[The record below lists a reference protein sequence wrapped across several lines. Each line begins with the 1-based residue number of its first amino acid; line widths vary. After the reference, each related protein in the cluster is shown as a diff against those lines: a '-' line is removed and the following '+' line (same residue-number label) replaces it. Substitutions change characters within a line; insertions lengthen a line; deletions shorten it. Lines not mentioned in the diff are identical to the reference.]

1 MVKKPEPADEA
12 NNTAS
17 GTAPAVPAKRS
28 ESVEEAAFQKTA
40 ADMKAM
46 LDAQPKV
53 KIYVPLENGEPKG
66 TLLPVNING
75 YRVNVPKGVV
85 NVEVPEAIADIVFQS
100 LGIYDEASS
109 ALRSQNNP
117 ERPVRM
123 DLQSDTERGNLE

>member
-1 MVKKPEPADEA
+1 MPKKPELADDVGKA
-12 NNTAS
+12 A
-17 GTAPAVPAKRS
+17 APKQRS
-28 ESVEEAAFQKTA
+28 ESSEEAAFQATA
-40 ADMKAM
+40 NDMKAV

-66 TLLPVNING
+66 TILPVNING

-117 ERPVRM
+117 DRPVRM
-123 DLQSDTERGNLE
+123 DLQSDAERGNLE